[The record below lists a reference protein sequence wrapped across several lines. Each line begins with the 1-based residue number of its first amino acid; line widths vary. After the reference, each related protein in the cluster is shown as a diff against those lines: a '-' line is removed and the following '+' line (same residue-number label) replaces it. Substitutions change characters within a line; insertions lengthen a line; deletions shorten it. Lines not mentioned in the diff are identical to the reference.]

1 MTVYVTGIG
10 WAGAAGMGTGR
21 GATSFTLPP
30 GELPAIARQDIFP
43 EPDSRF
49 GRLDAFSRLALAG
62 VALAL
67 RDAGLERW
75 TEPRAVAVAA
85 STTYGCTETDLDYLA
100 TLGDAPGLAS
110 PQLFAYTLPNVFLG
124 EAAIRFGLTGPTVI
138 VSDEEGSGAAALE
151 TALEYLADGG
161 DTALAGICD
170 LARPARLPHLPSP
183 GSEPPAGALFLVLER
198 RPTLEPLGTITLA
211 GGRRGAPDDPHELR
225 TLAARLCTGNRADSP
240 LTNTRKGTS

>member
-1 MTVYVTGIG
+1 VKVFVTGIG
-10 WAGAAGMGTGR
+10 WAGAGGMGTGR
-21 GATSFTLPP
+21 GPTPFSLPP
-30 GELPAIARQDIFP
+30 GDLPPITRQEVFP

-67 RDAGLERW
+67 RDAGIERW
-75 TEPRAVAVAA
+75 TEPRAAAVAA

-100 TLGDAPGLAS
+100 TLAEAPGLAS

-138 VSDEEGSGAAALE
+138 VSDEAGTGAAALE
-151 TALEYLADGG
+151 TALDYLADGG

-170 LARPARLPHLPSP
+170 LARPARLPHRP
-183 GSEPPAGALFLVLER
+183 EPPRGALFVVLER
-198 RPTLEPLGTITLA
+198 RPTLEPLGALSPRDARHESPDTIPGLRALA
-211 GGRRGAPDDPHELR
+211 E
-225 TLAARLCTGNRADSP
+225 RLCAANRTDAP
-240 LTNTRKGTS
+240 HTTTRKGTA

>member
-1 MTVYVTGIG
+1 MKIFVTGIG

-21 GATSFTLPP
+21 GPTPFALPLGDLPP
-30 GELPAIARQDIFP
+30 ISRHEIFP
-43 EPDSRF
+43 DPDSRF

-67 RDAGLERW
+67 RDAGIEKW
-75 TEPRAVAVAA
+75 KEPRAVGIAA
-85 STTYGCTETDLDYLA
+85 STIYGCVGTDLDYLA
-100 TLGDAPGLAS
+100 TLGEAPGLAS

-151 TALEYLADGG
+151 TALDYIAGGG

-170 LARPARLPHLPSP
+170 LARPAQLPERR
-183 GSEPPAGALFLVLER
+183 EPPPGALFLVLER
-198 RPTLEPLGTITLA
+198 RPTLEPLGTLSARGVRHGGPLDTHDLRALA
-211 GGRRGAPDDPHELR
+211 G
-225 TLAARLCTGNRADSP
+225 RLCTGYRTDHPASP
-240 LTNTRKGTS
+240 TRKGTA